1 MTSARAERLRGIY
14 AIIDNFGRPE
24 LDHLALARAA
34 VRAGVKVVQ
43 LRAKNLPTRDLVAAA
58 REIAALCRSEGVL
71 FIVND
76 RLDVALA
83 AQADGAHL
91 GQEDLPLAAA
101 RKIAG
106 NRLLIGISTH
116 SVEEARQAERQ
127 GADYVGFGAIYAT
140 ASKAKVTAP
149 QGKRRLA
156 EATAAVAIPVIAIG
170 GITREKLPEIHAA
183 KAAGAAVIGAWVL
196 AADPERALRS
206 LVQAWQELD

>member
-1 MTSARAERLRGIY
+1 MTSARAEPLRGIY
-14 AIIDNFGRPE
+14 AIIDNSGRPE
-24 LDHLALARAA
+24 LDHLVLARAA
-34 VRAGVKVVQ
+34 VRAGVKAVQ

-183 KAAGAAVIGAWVL
+183 QAAGAAVIGAWVQP
-196 AADPERALRS
+196 AEPERALRS
-206 LVQAWQELD
+206 LVQAWQELE